1 MEDICSLEMEMG
13 INSFSLRDVNCLIE
27 STNLNMKTICC
38 DGWSMV
44 TSAMGE
50 RAALYGHQVKHR
62 VMMEDMLVNVD
73 DCTLAG
79 TVGGAVKKSDIQIQ
93 IGRWQGKR

>member
-1 MEDICSLEMEMG
+1 
-13 INSFSLRDVNCLIE
+13 
-27 STNLNMKTICC
+27 MKTICC

-79 TVGGAVKKSDIQIQ
+79 TVGGAVKESDIQIQ
-93 IGRWQGKR
+93 WMRAGKTVKHDYCPLTT